1 MLWARGRLPSP
12 TRAVDR
18 EVCSAML
25 SDAGQ
30 DEAPLAPAHRN
41 NWFVVERPTDG
52 GTVFVKPSA
61 PGGEHE
67 SSAAEELT
75 S

>member
-1 MLWARGRLPSP
+1 M
-12 TRAVDR
+12 V
-18 EVCSAML
+18 

-30 DEAPLAPAHRN
+30 DEALLAPGHRN

-52 GTVFVKPSA
+52 GTVFVKPPV
-61 PGGEHE
+61 PGGENE